1 MLPSLDSLAA
11 MASAAAAEAA
21 AAVQERDR
29 VPDPVLGWY
38 GDGETMRVSMPGAL
52 IKSHDGTR
60 FFTVPI
66 ANAVKRNADGVKVR
80 VAEWAASDSPLR
92 DAAWIKQNCGD
103 AMLKFL
109 PGKLPGSS
117 TARLGL
123 ATVVNGGEYT
133 VDAPAA
139 GGEPAEAAP
148 RARVCG

>member
-92 DAAWIKQNCGD
+92 DAAWMW
-103 AMLKFL
+103 AVWMRRSASRL
-109 PGKLPGSS
+109 
-117 TARLGL
+117 ARDTTSKRL
-123 ATVVNGGEYT
+123 
-133 VDAPAA
+133 
-139 GGEPAEAAP
+139 
-148 RARVCG
+148 RS

>member
-92 DAAWIKQNCGD
+92 DADWIKQHCGD
-103 AMLKFL
+103 ALMKFL
-109 PGKLPGSS
+109 PSS
-117 TARLGL
+117 D
-123 ATVVNGGEYT
+123 Y
-133 VDAPAA
+133 DSSPK
-139 GGEPAEAAP
+139 
-148 RARVCG
+148 